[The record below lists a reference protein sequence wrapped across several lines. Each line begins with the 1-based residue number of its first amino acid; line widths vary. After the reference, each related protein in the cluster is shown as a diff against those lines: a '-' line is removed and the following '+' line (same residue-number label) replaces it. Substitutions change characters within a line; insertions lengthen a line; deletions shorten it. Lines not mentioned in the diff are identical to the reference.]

1 MKTEPSAWD
10 ALKFR
15 CIGPPRGGRVV
26 AVAGHPTQ
34 SNVFYFGAVAGGVWK
49 TVDGGTYWENIT
61 DGQFNVSSVGAIAVS
76 EADPNVIYAGT
87 GESTIRLDVSWGD
100 GVYKSTDGGETWKN
114 VGLRDSHHIGEI
126 RIHPQDPDT
135 AYVAALGHAFGPN
148 DERGVYRTTDG
159 GETWER
165 VLHVSDRA
173 GGVDL
178 TLDVTNPRIIY
189 ATIWQ
194 VHRHFWELVS
204 GGPDSGLWK
213 STDGGDSWTDISRNP
228 GLPQEGIL
236 GKIGVSV
243 SPAKPSRI
251 WAIVEAE
258 GEKSGVYRSDDRGAT
273 WEHLTNNQDLL
284 NRPWYYLH
292 IFADPQDPDTVYVNN
307 LKMWKSIDGGKEWSE
322 ITTPHGDNH
331 DLWIDPA
338 DPQRMING
346 NDGGACVSF
355 NGGETWSTIY
365 NQLTGQY
372 YHLDVDNQQPYHVY
386 GTQQDNSSIAVPSA
400 TEKGAIP
407 WGDCYPAGTGESGYI
422 AVKPDDSNIVYVG
435 AVGSSPGGG
444 GALQRYDHRTKQIRL
459 VTVWPEPFSGF
470 GPKEMKYRFPWTFP
484 ILFSPHDTNVLYTCG
499 NHVFRTTDEGSSW
512 EILSPDLTRND
523 ESKLEASGGPLTL
536 DTSGA
541 EHYCT
546 ISTFIESAHQK
557 GLFWAGSDDGLI
569 HVSEDGGGSWRN
581 VTPPELPEWSFV
593 TVIEPSVHDASTVYV
608 AATRYKLDDYRP
620 YLFKTTDLGQ
630 SWQRL
635 DGSFPQNEITRMLR
649 ADPEREG
656 LLYAGTESG
665 VFVSFDDGGS
675 WQRIPGNLPVA
686 PVYDM
691 IVKDG
696 DLVVATHGR
705 SFWILDDLTPLRQ
718 VSSLEESEEGGAR
731 LFAPR
736 ETLRRWLPWTVSGA
750 RGDARNY
757 ALAFGQLI
765 TFRDEEDDTGG
776 STRRVLD
783 GGENP
788 PHGAIVYY
796 TLPGDAEDVS
806 LTFLDAAGNEIRSY
820 GPKPA
825 KEEMEKEKEESPSV
839 QYIPTSAGLNRFVWN
854 MRYADAEQLPG
865 DPFTEKSVTGA
876 MAPPGTY
883 QVRLSVDGESQTA
896 SFEIYIDP
904 KLDRSE
910 ASMQAQFDLWQ
921 EVNAKL
927 TETHQAVKR
936 LRKARERVTAMAE
949 MVGESEADE
958 QTKSAVKE
966 RAEQIGEQLGEVE
979 AQLVQP
985 EAKVAFDRLRLQT
998 MLNARLH
1005 NLISVVSA
1013 ADDAPTKQTYDVFG
1027 ELSTKVDA
1035 EFDRLES
1042 ILGESVADF
1051 NAAVQAADVP
1061 PVVV

>member
-1 MKTEPSAWD
+1 MKSESSAWD
-10 ALKFR
+10 ALRFR

-26 AVAGHPTQ
+26 ATAGHPTA

-49 TVDGGTYWENIT
+49 TIDGGHYWENIT

-100 GVYKSTDGGETWKN
+100 GVYKSTDGGETWTN
-114 VGLRDSHHIGEI
+114 VGLRDSHHIGQI
-126 RIHPQDPDT
+126 RIHPQDPDIV
-135 AYVAALGHAFGPN
+135 YVAALGHAFGPN
-148 DERGVYRTTDG
+148 DARGVYRSTDG
-159 GETWER
+159 GANWER
-165 VLHVSDRA
+165 VLHVSDKA
-173 GGVDL
+173 GAVDV

-189 ATIWQ
+189 ASIWQ
-194 VHRHFWELVS
+194 VHRHFWELIS

-213 STDGGDSWTDISRNP
+213 STDGGDSWTEISRNP
-228 GLPQEGIL
+228 GLPQEGLL

-243 SPAKPSRI
+243 SPARPNRL

-258 GEKSGVYRSDDRGAT
+258 GDKSGVYRSDDRGAN
-273 WEHLTNNQDLL
+273 WEHLTDNRDLL

-307 LKMWKSIDGGKEWSE
+307 LKMWKSIDGGTNWGE

-331 DLWIDPA
+331 SLWIDPA

-372 YHLDVDNQQPYHVY
+372 YHLDVDNQQPYRVY
-386 GTQQDNSSIAVPSA
+386 GTQQDNSSLSVPSA

-470 GPKEMKYRFPWTFP
+470 GAKVMKYRFPWTFP

-499 NHVFRTTDEGSSW
+499 NHVFRTTDNGSSW
-512 EILSPDLTRND
+512 QVISPDLTRND

-546 ISTFIESAHQK
+546 ISVFIESAHEA
-557 GLFWAGSDDGLI
+557 GVFWAGSDDGLI
-569 HVSEDGGGSWRN
+569 HLSEDGGGSWRN
-581 VTPPELPEWSFV
+581 VTPPDLPEWSLV
-593 TVIEPSVHDASTVYV
+593 TVIEPSAHDPSTVYM
-608 AATRYKLDDYRP
+608 AATRYKLDDYSP
-620 YLFKTTDLGQ
+620 YLFKTTDRGR

-635 DGSFPQNEITRMLR
+635 DGAFPNNEITRMLR
-649 ADPEREG
+649 ADPARDG
-656 LLYAGTESG
+656 LLYVGTETG
-665 VFVSFDDGGS
+665 LFVSFDDGAS
-675 WQRIPGNLPVA
+675 WQRMPGNLPVA

-691 IVKDG
+691 QIKDD

-705 SFWILDDLTPLRQ
+705 AFWILDDLTLLRQ
-718 VSSLEESEEGGAR
+718 TESLTAADEGAAR
-731 LFAPR
+731 LFTPR
-736 ETLRRWLPWTVSGA
+736 RTLRRWLPWSVNMT
-750 RGDARNY
+750 RGEGRNY

-765 TFRDEEDDTGG
+765 TYRDGKDDSGQNV
-776 STRRVLD
+776 RRILD

-788 PHGAIVYY
+788 PQGALVYY
-796 TLPGDAEDVS
+796 TLPEGAEEVC
-806 LTFLDAAGNEIRSY
+806 LTVLDAGGNEIGSF

-825 KEEMEKEKEESPSV
+825 QSDKEESEDPLA
-839 QYIPTSAGLNRFVWN
+839 QYIPTKTGLNRFVWN
-854 MRYADAEQLPG
+854 LRYADAEQLEG

-876 MAPPGTY
+876 LAPPGVY
-883 QVRLSVDGESQTA
+883 QVRLTVDGESQTEA
-896 SFEIYIDP
+896 FELYVDP
-904 KLDRSE
+904 QVGSSQEDL
-910 ASMQAQFDLWQ
+910 QAQFELWQ

-927 TETHQAVKR
+927 SETHQAVKR
-936 LRKARERVTAMAE
+936 LRRARERVKSMAE
-949 MVGESEADE
+949 MVTDSAADE
-958 QTKSAVKE
+958 QAKGAIQE
-966 RAEQIGEQLGEVE
+966 RAEQITVQLGEVE
-979 AQLVQP
+979 GQLVQP
-985 EAKVAFDRLRLQT
+985 KAKVAYDRLRLHT
-998 MLNARLH
+998 MLNAKLH
-1005 NLISVVSA
+1005 NLISVVSS
-1013 ADDAPTKQTYDVFG
+1013 ADERPPQQTYDVF
-1027 ELSTKVDA
+1027 EHLSAQTDEQLDK
-1035 EFDRLES
+1035 LNS
-1042 ILGESVADF
+1042 ILDESLADF
-1051 NAAVQAADVP
+1051 NAAVQAANVP
-1061 PVVV
+1061 AVVV